1 MSKYQELP
9 LAQITANSHQ
19 PRTIFD
25 DDALWQLA
33 ASIKENGLLQPITVR
48 KTDKKQYQII
58 AGERRFR
65 ACQLLQMEK
74 IPAIVMEMDD
84 VRSAQLALIE
94 NIQREDL
101 SPLLESKAYQDLLNL
116 TGLTQ
121 SALAKKLG
129 KSQASV
135 ANKLRLL
142 NLSPE
147 VIEALENR
155 EISERHGRAL
165 LSLPDEKQNK
175 ALNQI
180 VQRNLTVKQTEAYV
194 QSLQPKPKK
203 KKMKCYGVSPQL
215 IIRSFKETYQ
225 KCRTLTDKVDLKQS
239 EDDEAYIMTITIKK

>member
-1 MSKYQELP
+1 MSEYQELP
-9 LAQITANSHQ
+9 IAQITANSHQ

-74 IPAIVMEMDD
+74 IPAIVMEADD
-84 VRSAQLALIE
+84 VKSAQLALIE
-94 NIQREDL
+94 NVQREDL
-101 SPLLESKAYQDLLNL
+101 SPIEEAKAYQELLNL

-121 SALAKKLG
+121 SALAEKLG
-129 KSQASV
+129 KSQAGI

-142 NLSPE
+142 SLSPE
-147 VIEALENR
+147 VIEALENK

-165 LSLPDEKQNK
+165 LSLAPEKQSK

-180 VQRNLTVKQTEAYV
+180 RQRNLTVKQTEAYV
-194 QSLQPKPKK
+194 ASLQPKPKK

-215 IIRSFKETYQ
+215 IIRTFKETYQ
-225 KCRTLTDKVDLKQS
+225 KCRTLTDKVDLQQT
-239 EDDEAYIMTITIKK
+239 ENEEAYIMTITIKK